1 MNKKTSIL
9 IAILVS
15 LMMVVPLAYGAVA
28 STSISDN
35 EVVFVPDSQGGIS
48 VDESV
53 NNLVVGPTTQ
63 DNRPA
68 FRIQTNAS
76 DENLVPPFRYNKNF
90 SIEIPAGVSFCLKI
104 EAGKGWIGLDS
115 SIRMDLE
122 VGNEVYN
129 AVTETGIRYYS
140 PGNVKADGVSM
151 TPVRNF
157 NDIVFYTSE
166 ETVKINGVATKPLF
180 STNLKMYVLY
190 DN

>member
-1 MNKKTSIL
+1 
-9 IAILVS
+9 
-15 LMMVVPLAYGAVA
+15 MVVPLAYGAVA

-48 VDESV
+48 GK
-53 NNLVVGPTTQ
+53 VGGNSPIVIPTTQ
-63 DNRPA
+63 DGHPA
-68 FRIQTNAS
+68 FRIQTSTSN
-76 DENLVPPFRYNKNF
+76 ENLVPTIRYNENF

-166 ETVKINGVATKPLF
+166 ETVKINGVATRPL
-180 STNLKMYVLY
+180 TAINLKMYVIY